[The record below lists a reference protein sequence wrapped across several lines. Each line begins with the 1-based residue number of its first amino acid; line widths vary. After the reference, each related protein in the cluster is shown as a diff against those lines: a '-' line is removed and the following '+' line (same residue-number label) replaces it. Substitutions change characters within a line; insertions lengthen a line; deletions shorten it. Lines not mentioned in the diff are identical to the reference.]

1 MRVRPISNTVQ
12 LNSAKNVFLATSVL
26 VVNTGS
32 TDRTLTIANTD
43 SIINGG
49 GDYGGASQHQ
59 VVSYTHEMIIIEKQ
73 PTDTINAGNTDTVG
87 TKVAK
92 GSG

>member
-32 TDRTLTIANTD
+32 TDRTLTISNTA

-49 GDYGGASQHQ
+49 GDYGGASQAQ
-59 VVSYTHEMIIIEKQ
+59 VFLNAGEMIIIEKQ